1 VPPSWAGNS
10 RQAAGAAA
18 DGPSSAPTRLGLVD
32 VHAPSGEPFRTL
44 RLALDLRPHEG
55 KAATVILTSADPGEG
70 KSTIAANFALVAAV
84 DEKSVLLV
92 DADLRKPTQH
102 ELFGVPRSPGVTD
115 VIAGRA
121 EFATATHRM
130 TLSTSASQGRRFDLL
145 TAGTALPN
153 AGDVTSSAAMAELLR
168 TLSRTY
174 DIVVVDTPPV
184 LAAADAASIAA
195 HTNAEVVFVVS
206 HKGRK
211 RRVSRAVKKL
221 ELVGAKVIGFVVNR
235 EGRLSE
241 YGYY

>member
-1 VPPSWAGNS
+1 
-10 RQAAGAAA
+10 
-18 DGPSSAPTRLGLVD
+18 

-44 RLALDLRPHEG
+44 RLALDLRPG
-55 KAATVILTSADPGEG
+55 AKDATTVILTSADPGEG

-102 ELFGVPRSPGVTD
+102 ELFGVPRSPGITD

-121 EFATATHRM
+121 EFSVATHRM
-130 TLSTSASQGRRFDLL
+130 TLTTSSSQGRRFDLL
-145 TAGTALPN
+145 TAGTARPN
-153 AGDVTSSAAMAELLR
+153 AGDVSASAGMAELLK

-184 LAAADAASIAA
+184 LAAADAASMAA
-195 HTNAEVVFVVS
+195 HTGAEVVFVVS

-211 RRVSRAVKKL
+211 RRVARALSKL
-221 ELVGAKVIGFVVNR
+221 DLVGAKVIGFVVNR